1 VRWRE
6 DRNENLL
13 ASCHAREDSA
23 RTRAAVDRDGRIL
36 ALELQITED
45 FGGYCFYPA
54 NYVARVVALILTGP
68 YRVADYAYDVKVV
81 LTNKCGYG
89 PMRAPMGMVSW
100 VIEGTIEAIARK
112 LGLDPIA
119 VRRANMLSAADL
131 PYRMPTGEVQED
143 VTSRETFETALAR
156 FDVAGF
162 RAQQQADRARGIFRG
177 VGICCVVESTTY
189 GSAFFK
195 AAGIPGSGYEAGW
208 VKIEPSGAVNAAVG
222 LMAMGQGY
230 ETTFAQVVAD
240 ALGVAPENVRLHV
253 GNTDT
258 APYGMGSR
266 GARGGTVGGSVLT
279 LAARSLREKVL
290 AIAAQLLGL
299 NTSGELRLW
308 RGRVE
313 RQLGGTW
320 SDTGLGLGDV
330 AHVAYLDPLRLP
342 PGMEPGLEAHKTYD
356 PPPMTYSNA
365 THICE
370 AVVDT
375 RTGAVTLS
383 RYLVVED
390 CGTVF
395 NPMIVAG
402 QQHGAIAMGISGVLL
417 EEIVYDENGQNRSG
431 SFADYLLATAVE
443 IPPIEVVSQH
453 TPNRRTP
460 TGSKGMSEGGVMG
473 AIGAVMSAV
482 NDALAPFGV
491 VADRQPLSPD
501 YVRALIRGRK
511 P

>member
-1 VRWRE
+1 M
-6 DRNENLL
+6 
-13 ASCHAREDSA
+13 A
-23 RTRAAVDRDGRIL
+23 
-36 ALELQITED
+36 IT
-45 FGGYCFYPA
+45 
-54 NYVARVVALILTGP
+54 
-68 YRVADYAYDVKVV
+68 
-81 LTNKCGYG
+81 
-89 PMRAPMGMVSW
+89 SW
-100 VIEGTIEAIARK
+100 IMDGTIEAIARR
-112 LGLDPIA
+112 LALDPIE
-119 VRRANMLSAADL
+119 VRLTNMLRAADL
-131 PYRMPTGEVQED
+131 PYTMPTGLVVED
-143 VTSRETFETALAR
+143 VTPRETLHAALAA
-156 FDVAGF
+156 FDIVGF
-162 RAQQQADRARGIFRG
+162 RVRQQNDRARGIYRG
-177 VGICCVVESTTY
+177 VGLCCVVESTTY
-189 GSAFFK
+189 GSAFYK
-195 AAGIPGSGYEAGW
+195 AAGIPGSGHEAGW
-208 VKIEPSGAVNAAVG
+208 VKIEPSGAVNASVG
-222 LMAMGQGY
+222 LMASGQGY
-230 ETTFAQVVAD
+230 ETTFAQVVAEP
-240 ALGVAPENVRLHV
+240 LGIDPNDVQIHL

-279 LAARSLREKVL
+279 LAARALREKVL
-290 AIAAQLLGL
+290 TIAATLLGL
-299 NTSGELRLW
+299 NSSGELRLE
-308 RGRVE
+308 RGKIE
-313 RQLGGTW
+313 RHLGGGWIETAL
-320 SDTGLGLGDV
+320 SLNDV

-370 AVVDT
+370 AEVDV
-375 RTGAVTLS
+375 RTGAIALR

-395 NPMIVAG
+395 NPMIVKG

-431 SFADYLLATAVE
+431 SFADYMLATAVE

-473 AIGAVMSAV
+473 AIGSVMSAV

-501 YVRALIRGRK
+501 YIRGLIRGK
-511 P
+511 LAV